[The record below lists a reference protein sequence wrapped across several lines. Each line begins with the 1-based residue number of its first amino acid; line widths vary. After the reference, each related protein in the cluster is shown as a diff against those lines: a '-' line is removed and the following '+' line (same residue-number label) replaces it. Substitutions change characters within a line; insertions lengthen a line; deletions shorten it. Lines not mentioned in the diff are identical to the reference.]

1 MLLINLLWGA
11 GMTFVA
17 AQILVNDL
25 PPQLWIGW
33 LLVAAIAPP
42 IGTLHTYRMDVKE
55 PFLRQ
60 FFQFSGLQILFADIA
75 LPLTFLIAGSLGV
88 WFVIGLSPEIISLG
102 VLLIPM
108 LALVLSMCDAV
119 AMNRDRPLQAR
130 LLAVGLSVGVATL
143 AGFGLGTPLAA
154 VVILTLAVMIMAG
167 MLSQDT

>member
-1 MLLINLLWGA
+1 
-11 GMTFVA
+11 
-17 AQILVNDL
+17 
-25 PPQLWIGW
+25 
-33 LLVAAIAPP
+33 
-42 IGTLHTYRMDVKE
+42 
-55 PFLRQ
+55 
-60 FFQFSGLQILFADIA
+60 
-75 LPLTFLIAGSLGV
+75 V
-88 WFVIGLSPEIISLG
+88 WFVIGLSAEIISLG